1 MADEHSHSRVELYDS
16 GLTVPSDSEIYSANH
31 EVSSPMS
38 TSSSPLIL
46 YKPPSI
52 WGILRGAAI
61 NLILPFVNGLM
72 LGFGELFAHE
82 AAFRLGW
89 SNTKPI
95 GLSPDIL
102 FSAGKQV
109 DGRLADLSRYTADLF
124 VQTAELEIPFMSA
137 RFNSTSSA
145 TDTIASERL
154 SDAPTDMG
162 VPDLSD
168 LSAADLSS
176 IPEHI
181 GYLKDLGL
189 DYGWG
194 PSSIIQFLIEHI
206 HMWGGLPWWASIV
219 GTGLLLRLAL
229 LYPTL
234 GAVDTSTKMLNVKP
248 ITEPLRQQM
257 ILRGK
262 DGNQMEMMKLRAE
275 IQKIHQEQGI
285 TAWKSFIPMLQIP
298 FGFGCYRVVKG
309 MAALPVPGLTMESV
323 AWLKDL
329 TVADP
334 YFILPAA
341 SSLFMYLSLRK
352 GGENGANQ
360 LQGTT
365 LGKLFMF
372 GLPALS
378 FLFMSFFPGALQL
391 YFVTTGLFGLGQAYL
406 LGSDSFRKSV
416 NIALPVRQPKNGQS
430 PGHDDAQQSKSIR
443 MLRERLEAER
453 AKLIQEQHK
462 SPDSVEISFI
472 DRALNNLKEAKDN
485 IKRETAEKLDAVRG
499 QGPVKNADGTVAEPP
514 RLGEKD
520 LKLAADYERRRKEE
534 EDWKREER
542 NHARREAHLKALEL
556 EREKARAAF
565 KVKQRCDGYLQL
577 YNMRRFNLHVLYDV
591 FSHTVKD
598 LWLEYSI
605 SQFVIT
611 MTTWLKRLLCQ
622 QVWQV
627 TKSFAFNLQQ
637 QAGIFHFE
645 TTPDTRKANA
655 NILT

>member
-31 EVSSPMS
+31 EASSPMS
-38 TSSSPLIL
+38 ASSSPLIL

-89 SNTKPI
+89 SNTKVSPAAKYHNAGRGWFEGAWWDSHHCSTTFDCFPSLQPI

-109 DGRLADLSRYTADLF
+109 DSSRFPVRYGGPTQTLSGKISWKPA
-124 VQTAELEIPFMSA
+124 ASIPGVISA
-137 RFNSTSSA
+137 RFKSTSSA
-145 TDTIASERL
+145 TDATASEHL

-162 VPDLSD
+162 VADLSD

-194 PSSIIQFLIEHI
+194 PSSIIQFFVEHI

-234 GAVDTSTKMLNVKP
+234 GAVDTSTKMLNIKP

-257 ILRGK
+257 IMRGK
-262 DGNQMEMMKLRAE
+262 DGNQVEMLKLRAE
-275 IQKIHQEQGI
+275 IQKLHQEQGI
-285 TAWKSFIPMLQIP
+285 VAWKSFIPMLQIP

-309 MAALPVPGLTMESV
+309 MAALPVPGLALESV

-334 YFILPAA
+334 YFILPTA
-341 SSLFMYLSLRK
+341 SSLFMYLSIRK
-352 GGENGANQ
+352 GGENGVNQ

-365 LGKLFMF
+365 LGRLLMF

-378 FLFMSFFPGALQL
+378 FVFMAFFPSALQL

-406 LGSDSFRKSV
+406 LGSDTFRKSM
-416 NIALPVRQPKNGQS
+416 NIAIPVRQPKNGQS
-430 PGHDDAQQSKSIR
+430 PGHDASQQSKSIR
-443 MLRERLEAER
+443 TLREHLEAER
-453 AKLIQEQHK
+453 AKMIQEEHK
-462 SPDSVEISFI
+462 SPDSMEISFI
-472 DRALNNLKEAKDN
+472 DRALNNLKEAKEN
-485 IKRETAEKLDAVRG
+485 IKRETTEKLDAVRG
-499 QGPVKNADGTVAEPP
+499 QAPVKNADGTIAEPP

-556 EREKARAAF
+556 EREKARSAF
-565 KVKQRCDGYLQL
+565 KVKQSDESFG
-577 YNMRRFNLHVLYDV
+577 FNIQQRAAILH
-591 FSHTVKD
+591 S
-598 LWLEYSI
+598 E
-605 SQFVIT
+605 IT
-611 MTTWLKRLLCQ
+611 RDIT
-622 QVWQV
+622 
-627 TKSFAFNLQQ
+627 
-637 QAGIFHFE
+637 
-645 TTPDTRKANA
+645 KANA
-655 NILT
+655 NMLT

>member
-1 MADEHSHSRVELYDS
+1 MLAGAGLKGRGGIPTIARQH
-16 GLTVPSDSEIYSANH
+16 LTVFPR
-31 EVSSPMS
+31 SSRS
-38 TSSSPLIL
+38 ISSFRPQSSGFPVRYGGPTQTLSGKISW
-46 YKPPSI
+46 KPAASI
-52 WGILRGAAI
+52 PG
-61 NLILPFVNGLM
+61 V
-72 LGFGELFAHE
+72 
-82 AAFRLGW
+82 
-89 SNTKPI
+89 
-95 GLSPDIL
+95 
-102 FSAGKQV
+102 
-109 DGRLADLSRYTADLF
+109 
-124 VQTAELEIPFMSA
+124 MSA

-145 TDTIASERL
+145 TDATASEHL

-176 IPEHI
+176 IPENI

-194 PSSIIQFLIEHI
+194 PSSIIQFFIEHI

-234 GAVDTSTKMLNVKP
+234 GAVDTSTKMLNIKP
-248 ITEPLRQQM
+248 VTEPLRQQM
-257 ILRGK
+257 IMRGK
-262 DGNQMEMMKLRAE
+262 DGNQIEMLKLRAE

-285 TAWKSFIPMLQIP
+285 VAWKSFIPMLQIP

-309 MAALPVPGLTMESV
+309 MAALPVPGLAMESV

-341 SSLFMYLSLRK
+341 SSLFMYLSIRK
-352 GGENGANQ
+352 GGENGVNQ

-365 LGKLFMF
+365 LGRLLMF

-378 FLFMSFFPGALQL
+378 FLFMGFFPSALQL

-406 LGSDSFRKSV
+406 LGSDTFRKSM

-430 PGHDDAQQSKSIR
+430 PGHDDSQQSRSIR
-443 MLRERLEAER
+443 TLREHLEAER
-453 AKLIQEQHK
+453 AKMIQEEHK

-472 DRALNNLKEAKDN
+472 DRALNNLKEAKEN
-485 IKRETAEKLDAVRG
+485 IKRETTEKLDAVRG
-499 QGPVKNADGTVAEPP
+499 QAPVKNADGTVAEPP

-556 EREKARAAF
+556 EREKARSAF
-565 KVKQRCDGYLQL
+565 KVKQR
-577 YNMRRFNLHVLYDV
+577 
-591 FSHTVKD
+591 
-598 LWLEYSI
+598 
-605 SQFVIT
+605 
-611 MTTWLKRLLCQ
+611 
-622 QVWQV
+622 
-627 TKSFAFNLQQ
+627 
-637 QAGIFHFE
+637 
-645 TTPDTRKANA
+645 
-655 NILT
+655 

>member
-38 TSSSPLIL
+38 ASSSPLIL

-89 SNTKPI
+89 SNTKEQTPAARQKADLGAKKSKLRQSATDIAVVFHSKTPSLVNHSVSPVAKYCNASRGWFEGAWWNSHHCSTTFDSFPSLQPI
-95 GLSPDIL
+95 SLSPNIL
-102 FSAGKQV
+102 LSGGKRISSFRPQSSRFPV
-109 DGRLADLSRYTADLF
+109 RYGGPTQTLSGKISWKPASS
-124 VQTAELEIPFMSA
+124 IPGVMAA
-137 RFNSTSSA
+137 RFNSTSSVTDA
-145 TDTIASERL
+145 TASEHL
-154 SDAPTDMG
+154 SGAPTDTG
-162 VPDLSD
+162 VPGLSD

-194 PSSIIQFLIEHI
+194 PSSIIQFFIEHI
-206 HMWGGLPWWASIV
+206 HIWGGLPWWASVV
-219 GTGLLLRLAL
+219 GTGILLRLAL

-234 GAVDTSTKMLNVKP
+234 GAVDTSTKMLNIKP
-248 ITEPLRQQM
+248 VTEPLRQQM
-257 ILRGK
+257 IMRGK
-262 DGNQMEMMKLRAE
+262 EGNQIEMLKLRAE
-275 IQKIHQEQGI
+275 IQKLHQEQGI
-285 TAWKSFIPMLQIP
+285 VAWKSFIPMLQIP

-309 MAALPVPGLTMESV
+309 MAALPVPGLTLESV

-341 SSLFMYLSLRK
+341 SALFMYLSIRK
-352 GGENGANQ
+352 GGENGVNQ
-360 LQGTT
+360 LQGTA
-365 LGKLFMF
+365 LGRLLMF

-378 FLFMSFFPGALQL
+378 FLFMAFFPSALQL

-406 LGSDSFRKSV
+406 LSSDTFRKSM

-430 PGHDDAQQSKSIR
+430 PGRDDSQQSKSIR
-443 MLRERLEAER
+443 ILREHLETER
-453 AKLIQEQHK
+453 AKMIQEQHK
-462 SPDSVEISFI
+462 SPNSLEISFI
-472 DRALNNLKEAKDN
+472 DRALNNLKEAKEN

-499 QGPVKNADGTVAEPP
+499 QAPVKNADGTIAEPP

-542 NHARREAHLKALEL
+542 NHARREAHLKAMEL
-556 EREKARAAF
+556 EREKARSAF
-565 KVKQRCDGYLQL
+565 KVKQR
-577 YNMRRFNLHVLYDV
+577 
-591 FSHTVKD
+591 
-598 LWLEYSI
+598 
-605 SQFVIT
+605 
-611 MTTWLKRLLCQ
+611 
-622 QVWQV
+622 
-627 TKSFAFNLQQ
+627 
-637 QAGIFHFE
+637 
-645 TTPDTRKANA
+645 
-655 NILT
+655 